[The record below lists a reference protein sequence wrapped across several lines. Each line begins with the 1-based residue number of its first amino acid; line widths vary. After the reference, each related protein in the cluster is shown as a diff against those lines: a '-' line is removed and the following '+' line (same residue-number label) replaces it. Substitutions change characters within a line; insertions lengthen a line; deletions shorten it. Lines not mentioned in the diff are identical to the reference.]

1 MWFQILE
8 LEAKES
14 RSPVLAVAR
23 AAQLKRSFSSQ
34 NKKVK
39 VGIILTLV
47 FVAIAIF
54 GPLLA
59 PYDPSA
65 QSAAQGASVAAP
77 SLGHLFGTDQLG
89 RDIFSQV
96 LVGTRT
102 TLILGILTGVIA
114 TALSVL
120 VGVTSAYIGG
130 LGDEL
135 LSLLSNIFLVFPA
148 LPFLIV
154 VLGAFPKSGE
164 ITTILL
170 LAFLGWPWGARV
182 IRAQTL
188 SLRNRDFITAARES
202 GESNLRIIVF
212 ELLPN
217 EVSLIAA
224 SFVGTVLYAIG
235 ASVGLDFL
243 GVGNT
248 TIWSLGTI
256 LYWAEN
262 GNALQLGAWW
272 WFAIPGVIIA
282 LIGTGLVL
290 LNFGLDE
297 IGNPRLR
304 DNSSSI
310 KVGGRRVRPSDPTPV
325 EITTPMGRGD
335 LHTQVSNKRSSF
347 GQPVAVMES
356 PKGDIVSAFDF
367 GETGQG
373 SNSSIAT
380 LKDGTG
386 SGNSTVG
393 DGITGGHGSE
403 RRGA

>member
-1 MWFQILE
+1 M
-8 LEAKES
+8 
-14 RSPVLAVAR
+14 RVVAR
-23 AAQLKRSFSSQ
+23 ATQLKRSFSSQ
-34 NKKVK
+34 NTKVK
-39 VGIILTLV
+39 VGIVLTLI
-47 FVAIAIF
+47 FVAVAIF

-77 SLGHLFGTDQLG
+77 SLNHLFGTDQLG

-102 TLILGILTGVIA
+102 TLLLGILTGLIA
-114 TALSVL
+114 TTLSVL

-202 GESNLRIIVF
+202 GESNFRIIIF

-217 EVSLIAA
+217 ELSLIAA

-256 LYWAEN
+256 LYWAQN

-304 DNSSSI
+304 DSNSSI

-325 EITTPMGRGD
+325 EIGVSSAQFGVPSSTTKRRDRRQLGIAAREVSVGAALQSPSTIDSNGRE
-335 LHTQVSNKRSSF
+335 N
-347 GQPVAVMES
+347 
-356 PKGDIVSAFDF
+356 
-367 GETGQG
+367 
-373 SNSSIAT
+373 SIAT
-380 LKDGTG
+380 LVDANDT
-386 SGNSTVG
+386 STSQIE
-393 DGITGGHGSE
+393 DSQ

>member
-1 MWFQILE
+1 MRI
-8 LEAKES
+8 
-14 RSPVLAVAR
+14 VAR
-23 AAQLKRSFSSQ
+23 ATQMRRSFSSQ
-34 NKKVK
+34 NTKVK
-39 VGIILTLV
+39 VGIILTLI
-47 FVAIAIF
+47 FVAVAIF
-54 GPLLA
+54 GPILA

-77 SLGHLFGTDQLG
+77 SASHLFGTDQLG

-102 TLILGILTGVIA
+102 TLLLGILTGLIA

-135 LSLLSNIFLVFPA
+135 LSLVSNIFLVFPA

-164 ITTILL
+164 SAMILL

-202 GESNLRIIVF
+202 GESNFRIIIF

-217 EVSLIAA
+217 ELSLIAA

-248 TIWSLGTI
+248 TTWSLGTI
-256 LYWAEN
+256 LYWAQN

-304 DNSSSI
+304 DSNSSI

-325 EITTPMGRGD
+325 LIGEAAGFVAKSKSHKGW
-335 LHTQVSNKRSSF
+335 RSS
-347 GQPVAVMES
+347 QASTDETT
-356 PKGDIVSAFDF
+356 
-367 GETGQG
+367 GETGEKLGDSVSLVATIAG
-373 SNSSIAT
+373 SNGELRSDDAMGSGDNLIKSSIEA
-380 LKDGTG
+380 DA
-386 SGNSTVG
+386 
-393 DGITGGHGSE
+393 HGSTSE
-403 RRGA
+403 RKGA

>member
-1 MWFQILE
+1 MWFQTPE

-14 RSPVLAVAR
+14 RGPMRVVAR
-23 AAQLKRSFSSQ
+23 ATQLKRSFSSQ
-34 NKKVK
+34 NTKVK
-39 VGIILTLV
+39 VGIVLTLI
-47 FVAIAIF
+47 FVAVAIF

-59 PYDPSA
+59 PYDPSV

-77 SLGHLFGTDQLG
+77 SLNHLFGTDQLG

-96 LVGTRT
+96 LIGTRT
-102 TLILGILTGVIA
+102 TLLLGILTGLIA
-114 TALSVL
+114 TTLSVL

-202 GESNLRIIVF
+202 GESNFRIIIF

-217 EVSLIAA
+217 ELSLIAA

-256 LYWAEN
+256 LYWAQN

-304 DNSSSI
+304 DSNSSI

-325 EITTPMGRGD
+325 VIGVSSAQFGVPSSTTKRRGRNQLGIAARE
-335 LHTQVSNKRSSF
+335 VSVGAALQSPSS
-347 GQPVAVMES
+347 V
-356 PKGDIVSAFDF
+356 D
-367 GETGQG
+367 
-373 SNSSIAT
+373 SNGRENSIAT
-380 LKDGTG
+380 LVDANDT
-386 SGNSTVG
+386 STSQIE
-393 DGITGGHGSE
+393 DSQ